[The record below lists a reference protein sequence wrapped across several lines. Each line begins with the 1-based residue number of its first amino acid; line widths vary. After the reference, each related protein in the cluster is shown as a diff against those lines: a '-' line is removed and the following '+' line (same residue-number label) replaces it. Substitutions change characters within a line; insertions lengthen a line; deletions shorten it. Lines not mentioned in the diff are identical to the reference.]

1 MRKSGSLQIGDAS
14 GKWLGSTFSP
24 FLLPSATLPPASASS
39 HPRPTDRP
47 RSFLFHYI
55 LPHFT
60 SLAGFASTEQRGE
73 KMGGTERGTE
83 GEREREDRTRRRLAS
98 SHNSARL
105 SSGGEALS
113 AAAAAAA
120 DRKSYVF
127 HSTSSSVQI
136 GERTRSKSVVV
147 LVTPCPP
154 A

>member
-14 GKWLGSTFSP
+14 GKWFGSTFSP

-73 KMGGTERGTE
+73 KTGGTERGTE
-83 GEREREDRTRRRLAS
+83 ERERGRIALAVGWHPRTTQLGS
-98 SHNSARL
+98 VPVARL
-105 SSGGEALS
+105 FPLPPPPPRIERVTCSIQPRALFRS
-113 AAAAAAA
+113 E
-120 DRKSYVF
+120 K
-127 HSTSSSVQI
+127 
-136 GERTRSKSVVV
+136 ERGPKV
-147 LVTPCPP
+147 
-154 A
+154 

>member
-1 MRKSGSLQIGDAS
+1 MQVESGSAQLS
-14 GKWLGSTFSP
+14 LRSSS
-24 FLLPSATLPPASASS
+24 LLPRCPLLPLPLILD
-39 HPRPTDRP
+39 RPTDLA
-47 RSFLFHYI
+47 RSSSTPFCL
-55 LPHFT
+55 T
-60 SLAGFASTEQRGE
+60 SLHLQASLQRNRE
-73 KMGGTERGTE
+73 ERRWEGQRE
-83 GEREREDRTRRRLAS
+83 AQRGEREREDRTRRRLAS

-154 A
+154 T